1 MGAVYDENGNGIYN
15 VKILLSSKGTIAF
28 YTNVN
33 GAFGIPLSV
42 VKDTIILQANGYE
55 TVKNI
60 ADTKKFQVFTMKL
73 VSGSSIVTKRRLLSL
88 MPRSK
93 DESISTYYRAGE
105 SYSTLVEHYFADARK
120 FPQSGFALNINRASY
135 SNIRRFLNM
144 GMKVP
149 QDAVRIEELLNY
161 FDLPNHHQNTSG
173 GFICTSQLTEAPW
186 KPENELLFINLQ
198 APYIN
203 VDKLPP
209 ANLVFLIDVS
219 GSMDQTNRLPL
230 LKEAFKMLVN
240 NLRPQDT
247 VAVVI
252 YGGFVGTYLQPTSC
266 IYKDSIKTLIEKLEP
281 GGETPGEAAIK
292 TAYTLAKKIF
302 RKNANNR
309 IILATDG
316 DFNVGQTSDKELED
330 IVIAHRQSGIYL
342 TCLGVGMGNYKDS
355 KLEALA
361 KKGNGNFAYL
371 DNIQEAEKVLV
382 TEFTKTLYAIANDA
396 YVNISFNPA
405 YVNKYRLIGFDNKRD
420 VVEDSTSE
428 LEGGEVGTGHSFM
441 AVYEIEPVTKAND
454 SIHNNRNENIAEIT
468 LHYKLPANDTSIALP
483 FSIHSNFTMLN
494 DADSSLR
501 FAAAVIM
508 FGGLLKQSDLWKNY
522 GWDDTIK
529 IARTAINAN
538 EYVQA
543 EFLSLI
549 EKAKKIYTPLKKKK
563 KKNTDE

>member
-342 TCLGVGMGNYKDS
+342 TCLGVGKGNYKDS